1 MAGKYFD
8 ELTVGERIQHTVGRT
23 ISEYDNILF
32 STMTMNTQPLHLNAD
47 FTSRTEFG
55 QPIVNGVLTMAIA
68 VGITVSEL
76 TQGTIIANLGYE
88 EVRHPNPMFHG
99 DTLYVETEVL
109 EKRESR
115 SRPSAGIVKLR
126 HIGRKAD
133 GTIVLDLKRHVL
145 FLKSEKALTG

>member
-8 ELTVGERIQHTVGRT
+8 ELNVGEHIQHSRGRT

-32 STMTMNTQPLHLNAD
+32 SSLTMNTQPLHLNAD
-47 FTSRTEFG
+47 FASRTEFKR
-55 QPIVNGVLTMAIA
+55 QIVNGILTMAMV
-68 VGITVSEL
+68 VGITVPDL
-76 TQGTIIANLGYE
+76 TEGTIIANLDYE

-109 EKRESR
+109 AKRESR
-115 SRPSAGIVKLR
+115 SRPNAGIVKLR

-133 GTIVLDLKRHVL
+133 GTIVLELKRNVL
-145 FLKSEKALTG
+145 FLK